1 MHPHKRIFYVAASIR
16 VILFRTLMVLAAIF
30 LVIAFTLVTV
40 MPPFTS
46 LAELIA
52 NTDHAAL
59 VWAKDF
65 ADHNLPAW
73 LWLNIVVPVL
83 LRPCWLPPLA
93 AGLVFLGLSV
103 TLRGRGKGVAR
114 TRRRS

>member
-1 MHPHKRIFYVAASIR
+1 MHPHKGIFHVAASIR